1 MRCFSVFGFFR
12 KVFLAS
18 SFSTAESWIHTVTEY
33 IIMFLNCSKKPHLFN
48 LSRKLLIFQFERLYL
63 VIQTSQINVTLF
75 DCFSEAYVVF
85 CFFKLAFEFCKR
97 ILTRMMSRLFNR

>member
-18 SFSTAESWIHTVTEY
+18 SFSTSESWIHTVTEY

-48 LSRKLLIFQFERLYL
+48 LSCKLLIFQFERLYL
-63 VIQTSQINVTLF
+63 VVQARQINVTLF
-75 DCFSEAYVVF
+75 ERFCEAYVGF
-85 CFFKLAFEFCKR
+85 CFFQLAFEFCKR